1 MEVVYKLAALEDPPL
16 HFPLGKDAVGAV
28 RAKTSALLSDAEKYE
43 SWSEG
48 LENSAQTGDGAQ
60 IPFE

>member
-1 MEVVYKLAALEDPPL
+1 MEVVYKLATLEDLPL

-28 RAKTSALLSDAEKYE
+28 RAKTSALLSDAEKFE

-48 LENSAQTGDGAQ
+48 LENSNQAGSSAQLT
-60 IPFE
+60 FE